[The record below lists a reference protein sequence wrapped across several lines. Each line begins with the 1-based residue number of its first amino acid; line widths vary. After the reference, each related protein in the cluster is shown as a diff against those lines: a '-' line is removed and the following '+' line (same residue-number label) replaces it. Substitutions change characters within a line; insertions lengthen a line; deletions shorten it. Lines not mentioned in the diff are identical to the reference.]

1 MGQVLP
7 VDREPRHVRKYYEED
22 VETDISKIEPEDIV
36 GRYKAKNRIMH
47 EDMVDKQSILVLA
60 DAVASCYRQWGVQ
73 NAPYKCRDVN
83 VEYLRRIAPISGWG
97 GWRLDNDLITGKK
110 RAEQAGDSGGDDEEK

>member
-7 VDREPRHVRKYYEED
+7 VDREPRRVRKSYEED
-22 VETDISKIEPEDIV
+22 VETDLSKIAPEDIV

-60 DAVASCYRQWGVQ
+60 DAVAACYRQWGAQ

-97 GWRLDNDLITGKK
+97 GWQFDNDLLTGKK
-110 RAEQAGDSGGDDEEK
+110 LAEQSSNADQGDL